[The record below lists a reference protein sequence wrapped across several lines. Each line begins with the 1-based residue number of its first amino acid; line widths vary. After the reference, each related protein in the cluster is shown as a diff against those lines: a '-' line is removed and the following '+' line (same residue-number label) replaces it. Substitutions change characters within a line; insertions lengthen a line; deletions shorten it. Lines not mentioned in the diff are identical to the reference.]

1 MRHQWVFSL
10 VTCLHQVSYHTF
22 YQWVTY
28 DWWEPRPLFSFICD
42 LSERTTGI
50 SRLLNSLNA
59 WRQGLTVLI
68 QAGSRVLF
76 FTSGWWEEGQ
86 EKKGEGEGGE
96 GRGNSFCEQRQ
107 FWLRGFLSPARLH
120 VGKGAFPE
128 PEKADRQ
135 NLARGGTRGLCGVGR
150 GGHGV
155 LFNELGFCF
164 FKSTGQILSTRAGL
178 LGSQVRNRGFKLQ
191 GVPAFL
197 VIRGALCCLAS
208 SCVWRWFWKLAC
220 TSHRQALGS
229 RARHQWTCV
238 GRNYDCIHK
247 NVFPFSSFFP
257 YLSYTCENERTVF
270 GMTAQHVSSYVC
282 FPMLQPI
289 SWTFSLVLSSISS
302 LTASSSFHL
311 LLSLPFPDVAL
322 LAKVVLDLL
331 LS

>member
-1 MRHQWVFSL
+1 MLEDRGSRCWSRQVAECCSL
-10 VTCLHQVSYHTF
+10 PA
-22 YQWVTY
+22 
-28 DWWEPRPLFSFICD
+28 DDGRRDKRRKGREK
-42 LSERTTGI
+42 EGKGGGI
-50 SRLLNSLNA
+50 PFVNSGNS
-59 WRQGLTVLI
+59 GS
-68 QAGSRVLF
+68 AGSLA
-76 FTSGWWEEGQ
+76 
-86 EKKGEGEGGE
+86 
-96 GRGNSFCEQRQ
+96 
-107 FWLRGFLSPARLH
+107 LRRLH

-270 GMTAQHVSSYVC
+270 GMTAQHVSSYFASRC
-282 FPMLQPI
+282 SNPSPELFP
-289 SWTFSLVLSSISS
+289 
-302 LTASSSFHL
+302 
-311 LLSLPFPDVAL
+311 
-322 LAKVVLDLL
+322 
-331 LS
+331 